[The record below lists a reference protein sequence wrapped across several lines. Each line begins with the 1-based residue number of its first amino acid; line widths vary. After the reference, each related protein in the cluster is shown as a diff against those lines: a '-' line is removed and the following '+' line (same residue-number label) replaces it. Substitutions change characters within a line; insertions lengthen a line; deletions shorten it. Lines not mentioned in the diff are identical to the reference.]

1 MIHITAFYFLLSRKE
16 LTITDTELNAIAPE
30 AIIGF
35 NRPNAA
41 TGIAIT
47 L

>member
-1 MIHITAFYFLLSRKE
+1 MIHVTAFYFLLSRKE
-16 LTITDTELNAIAPE
+16 LTITETELSAIAPE

-41 TGIAIT
+41 TGMATT